1 VSKTGVDRLNHR
13 PGRELLAEP
22 LPERP
27 TGAIVRPGVGE
38 RDQLF
43 LLTLSDLEARCSAE
57 THEYDV
63 MGIALLL
70 RKLLLDADCLVD
82 QVNRERRLKIRYV
95 INDRP
100 MPTEPIPLMWSMQ
113 DGFDPE
119 TAFRS
124 FPKEVK
130 KADLLARPVLAVN
143 EFPIAVK
150 DVIRYVA
157 HVKGAVHAGEPK
169 NDQERA
175 LIHMATAMQIGG
187 FDPGVR
193 SLLAIARVVLKG
205 LRPLRELIE
214 ADSDAT
220 SRT

>member
-1 VSKTGVDRLNHR
+1 
-13 PGRELLAEP
+13 EP

-82 QVNRERRLKIRYV
+82 QGNRERRLKIRYV

-119 TAFRS
+119 T
-124 FPKEVK
+124 
-130 KADLLARPVLAVN
+130 
-143 EFPIAVK
+143 
-150 DVIRYVA
+150 
-157 HVKGAVHAGEPK
+157 
-169 NDQERA
+169 
-175 LIHMATAMQIGG
+175 
-187 FDPGVR
+187 
-193 SLLAIARVVLKG
+193 
-205 LRPLRELIE
+205 
-214 ADSDAT
+214 
-220 SRT
+220 